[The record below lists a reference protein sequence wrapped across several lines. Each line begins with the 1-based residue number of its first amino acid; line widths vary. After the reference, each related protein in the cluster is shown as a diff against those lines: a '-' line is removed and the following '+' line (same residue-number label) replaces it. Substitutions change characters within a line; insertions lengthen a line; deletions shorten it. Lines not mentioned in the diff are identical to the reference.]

1 MYVGVI
7 RGDLPGPLFLAD
19 LEPTSQTNFPT
30 EPAGQTR
37 YIARPNLAKIT
48 AYLASQSLAASAAAL
63 ITATN
68 PVGGPLNVASATIKA
83 VAGLGAATNA
93 QVAALQNLLA
103 YHFSETDVAIKC
115 FALGNMAKYLA
126 STFTPDPNRKPAL
139 AQSAAI
145 YVVQDD
151 GSSLFT
157 FAVPNISASTLSG
170 GILTITGTGLGNSEY
185 FDTTTIHITGPA
197 LAGPTHSYRLSQ
209 RAILHAAGGV
219 VSATSIVIPASL
231 IPAAVTGSTVQVKF
245 STLASNSHAF

>member
-48 AYLASQSLAASAAAL
+48 AYLASQSLSASASAL

-68 PVGGPLNVASATIKA
+68 PVGGPLNVSSATITG
-83 VAGLGAATNA
+83 VAGLGAATGA
-93 QVAALQNLLA
+93 QVAALQGLID
-103 YHFSETDVAIKC
+103 YHFTETDVAIKC
-115 FALGNMAKYLA
+115 FALGNMSKYLEA
-126 STFTPDPNRKPAL
+126 TFTPDPTRRPPL

-151 GSSLFT
+151 GHTLFT
-157 FAVPNISASTLSG
+157 FAVPNISATSFIAG
-170 GILTITGTGLGNSEY
+170 VLTITGTGLGNSEY
-185 FDTTTIHITGPA
+185 FDSTTVKIVGPS
-197 LAGPTHSYRLSQ
+197 LGPTNASTELTQ

-219 VSATSIVIPASL
+219 ISATSIVIPAAL
-231 IPAAVTGSTVQVKF
+231 LPHAVTGSTVQV
-245 STLASNSHAF
+245 